1 TLRLLVRCE
10 TFPRSPN
17 QTRVW
22 CSPVA
27 GAAASQHCRA
37 AQLVLLHQRRTAR
50 ALVPALR
57 RPVHREDVLLRS
69 NELLR
74 VAMTFE
80 APLHLQ
86 RRYLIRQRHQ
96 VDSPVTG
103 GATNAFV
110 DVNAVIEIDEVR
122 QIVHSSP
129 VY

>member
-1 TLRLLVRCE
+1 MPTLSESNSV
-10 TFPRSPN
+10 
-17 QTRVW
+17 
-22 CSPVA
+22 CSSTVA
-27 GAAASQHCRA
+27 GAAASQHCGA
-37 AQLVLLHQRRTAR
+37 AQVVLLHQRRTAR

-57 RPVHREDVLLRS
+57 RPVHSEDVLLRS

-96 VDSPVTG
+96 VDSSVTG
-103 GATNAFV
+103 RATYAFV

-129 VY
+129 VD